1 MSDGRSEAVITSQNS
16 QKEKMKVKFPA
27 MEATIGQRTYYAC
40 VMKLSSIPKMFTFT
54 DWIEFAA
61 EDREQRVLNKKRIPD
76 IARYILDNEDGYLF
90 SSITASYN
98 CKVRF
103 EPISSD
109 GLGFLEM
116 DLEEA
121 NFVIN
126 DGQHRCAAIAQ
137 AIKENPA
144 LREESISVLLFPY
157 ENKQR
162 VQQMFSDLNRYVVK
176 TAKSLDILFDQR
188 DILAKVTLEVCKSV
202 PAFQG
207 MVDKDNVSLPARSEK
222 MFTLSSLYDAN
233 QELLADK
240 RNGEDT
246 FFNELVT
253 TSVDYWT
260 TVSKFMPDWQRV
272 KNGIRPIELRQE
284 NISTHSVVLRALGG
298 LGAEVMKQF
307 PSDWKIRLADLT
319 AVNWSKKNR
328 EWENVCMVA
337 NSVVSNR
344 QARLATKA
352 YLKRKLALPLTESEE
367 RSIAHLTTRDEV
379 AESRPD
385 HETPTLNG
393 GRREAKKI
401 RIEIRWSPGNIEVI
415 YESNASESFVRFVTR
430 LYEIKGGD
438 VLAKLS
444 MCKFSRGILL
454 SKNPNVD
461 FSYTRNDGRQAE
473 YPNRPIANSGYHLLT
488 HGETWQ
494 KTADIAEI
502 SRVIGLPA
510 GTVKVEEIE
519 KSDLFKEFVV

>member
-1 MSDGRSEAVITSQNS
+1 MQ
-16 QKEKMKVKFPA
+16 
-27 MEATIGQRTYYAC
+27 ATIGQRIYYVC
-40 VMKLSSIPKMFTFT
+40 VMKLSAIPKMFTFT
-54 DWIEFAA
+54 DWIEFTA

-90 SSITASYN
+90 SSITASYK
-98 CKVRF
+98 CPVRF
-103 EPISSD
+103 EPVNSD
-109 GLGFLEM
+109 SLGFLEM

-144 LREESISVLLFPY
+144 LREEAISVLLFPY
-157 ENKQR
+157 ESKQR

-188 DILAKVTLEVCKSV
+188 DLLAKVTLEVCERV

-233 QELLADK
+233 QELLAEK
-240 RNGEDT
+240 RNSDDA

-253 TSVDYWT
+253 TSIDYWT

-272 KNGIRPIELRQE
+272 RNGLRPIELRQE

-298 LGAEVMKQF
+298 LGAEVVKQF
-307 PSDWKIRLADLT
+307 PTDWKNRLADLT

-352 YLKRKLALPLTESEE
+352 YLKRKLALPLTESEGK
-367 RSIAHLTTRDEV
+367 SIAHLTARNNPTSADGQSVTE
-379 AESRPD
+379 AESIGPLSGHDWDGLLIEVLQR
-385 HETPTLNG
+385 LG
-393 GRREAKKI
+393 GRVRKPDAEAEAYRKMKPVFDQHYSHPVGEGIPAWKKQFQFAWD
-401 RIEIRWSPGNIEVI
+401 R
-415 YESNASESFVRFVTR
+415 
-430 LYEIKGGD
+430 
-438 VLAKLS
+438 AKRRGYGEPPEKVGQGIWQLS
-444 MCKFSRGILL
+444 
-454 SKNPNVD
+454 
-461 FSYTRNDGRQAE
+461 
-473 YPNRPIANSGYHLLT
+473 
-488 HGETWQ
+488 
-494 KTADIAEI
+494 
-502 SRVIGLPA
+502 PA
-510 GTVKVEEIE
+510 GQALNAKNNTH
-519 KSDLFKEFVV
+519 